1 MLPAYS
7 AFCVTGHIPANRQA
21 DTGVPLQAPGIIRKD
36 DQIMSIIARPG
47 YPVIA
52 AIAFIAAVLL
62 LASVFTCG
70 AVQTILLVAGGLA
83 TIFFFFS
90 LYFFRDP
97 ERIVPVSPDMLLS
110 PADGTIIDI
119 TEIDEP
125 VYLKTKAVRVSIFMS
140 VFNVH
145 VNRAP
150 LNGTIEFLQYNPG
163 KFFSAFKDKASD
175 ENESIFAGFK
185 ADAGKLRVSV
195 KFIAGL
201 IARRVVFYGKEGD
214 TVSQGQRVNMIRFG
228 SRVNIFCP
236 IDARINVKKG
246 DKVTAGQTI
255 IAVLRK
261 DP

>member
-1 MLPAYS
+1 
-7 AFCVTGHIPANRQA
+7 
-21 DTGVPLQAPGIIRKD
+21 
-36 DQIMSIIARPG
+36 MSIIAKAG

-52 AIAFIAAVLL
+52 GIAFIAAVFVG
-62 LASVFTCG
+62 ASFFTCG
-70 AVQTILLVAGGLA
+70 TIQTVLRFLGAFGIF
-83 TIFFFFS
+83 FFFFS

-97 ERIVPVSPDMLLS
+97 ERIIPASPDMLLS

-119 TEIDEP
+119 AEIDEP
-125 VYLKTKAVRVSIFMS
+125 VYLKTKARRVSIFMS

-150 LNGTIEFLQYNPG
+150 LNGTVEFLQYNPG
-163 KFFSAFKDKASD
+163 KFISAFKDKASD

-185 ADAGKLRVSV
+185 ADGGNVRVSV

-201 IARRVVFYGKEGD
+201 IARRIVFYRKIGD
-214 TVSQGQRVNMIRFG
+214 AVTQGERINMIRFG

-236 IDARINVKKG
+236 LDAAIMVKNG
-246 DKVTAGQTI
+246 DKVTAGQTV

-261 DP
+261 AS